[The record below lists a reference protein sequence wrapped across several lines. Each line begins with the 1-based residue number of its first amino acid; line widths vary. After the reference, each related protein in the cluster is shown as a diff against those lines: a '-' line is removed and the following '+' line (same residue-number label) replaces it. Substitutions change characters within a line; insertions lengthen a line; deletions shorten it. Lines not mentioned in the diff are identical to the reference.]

1 MYLRLYIPHYFL
13 VLFEIELL
21 SFVDYRAA
29 DEFTAFS
36 REERENATLDQIIA
50 VANAEKDVSNIRYC
64 CLLTFFAV
72 CNIIFHFPSLYRLA
86 TISFRGETTAKQ
98 PANIVG

>member
-1 MYLRLYIPHYFL
+1 M
-13 VLFEIELL
+13 FEIELL

-29 DEFTAFS
+29 NEFTAFS

-50 VANAEKDVSNIRYC
+50 VANAEKDVSSYQE
-64 CLLTFFAV
+64 
-72 CNIIFHFPSLYRLA
+72 SLFVKKMCVFRFRFMYRLV
-86 TISFRGETTAKQ
+86 TISFSGAITAKQ

>member
-1 MYLRLYIPHYFL
+1 MYEYIIYNSTYLFP

-36 REERENATLDQIIA
+36 REDRENATLDQIIA
-50 VANAEKDVSNIRYC
+50 VANAEKDVSQ
-64 CLLTFFAV
+64 LLQ
-72 CNIIFHFPSLYRLA
+72 II
-86 TISFRGETTAKQ
+86 
-98 PANIVG
+98 

>member
-1 MYLRLYIPHYFL
+1 VLINFSP

-36 REERENATLDQIIA
+36 REEREKATLDQIIA
-50 VANAEKDVSNIRYC
+50 VANAEKDVSSYQKF
-64 CLLTFFAV
+64 LFFCRHVFYFMYRLEMISFGEGIMAKRPV
-72 CNIIFHFPSLYRLA
+72 NII
-86 TISFRGETTAKQ
+86 G
-98 PANIVG
+98 